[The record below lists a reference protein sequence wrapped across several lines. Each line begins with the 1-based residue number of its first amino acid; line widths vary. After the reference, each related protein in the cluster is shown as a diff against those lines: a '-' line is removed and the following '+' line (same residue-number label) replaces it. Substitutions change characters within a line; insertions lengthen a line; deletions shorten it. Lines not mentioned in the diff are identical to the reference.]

1 MVIGT
6 LKIIEE
12 SRIAREAMGL
22 QRLAVLFSASLRSSG
37 ATPLRWQQS
46 ASQQLEIGE
55 RKAGVQACA
64 VLHQT
69 AITDFVEPPRFL

>member
-22 QRLAVLFSASLRSSG
+22 QRLAVVFSASLRSSG
-37 ATPLRWQQS
+37 ATPLPYCPT
-46 ASQQLEIGE
+46 IGSNQIKPIK
-55 RKAGVQACA
+55 R
-64 VLHQT
+64 LR
-69 AITDFVEPPRFL
+69 DDSS